1 MKKKITQNTT
11 FIYTIEDENGIVR
24 YVGKSNDPK
33 NRLHGHLKEAKGTH
47 KYNWLH
53 SIIDR
58 GFFPVVKIIDEV
70 PFVGWEPY
78 EIKWI
83 AKYRE
88 LGYNL
93 VNVSDGGMGPVGSKH
108 SEKSKEIMGKYRIGI
123 PLTEEHKE
131 KISNGVKEKAV
142 VNPNYNKCQDKTYII
157 NRDELYQKY
166 ITENLSINECVE
178 YFKIPQTTIYRNL
191 VEFEIKKDK
200 EIWKK
205 QCTNKTSSK
214 GKILPRKTVLQ
225 FDLDGNLIAEH
236 NGLVE
241 AAKYINAPN
250 PSNISQC
257 CLGKKSKTNGFV
269 WKYKI

>member
-1 MKKKITQNTT
+1 MKTNVIQNTT

-24 YVGKSNDPK
+24 YIGKSNNPTK
-33 NRLHGHLKEAKGTH
+33 RLYGHLKEAKGTH

-93 VNVSDGGMGPVGSKH
+93 VNVSDGGVGPGGAIRTSVTKEKMSISKL
-108 SEKSKEIMGKYRIGI
+108 GI
-123 PLTEEHKE
+123 SLSEEHKE
-131 KISNGVKEKAV
+131 KISNGVKEKALL
-142 VNPNYNKCQDKTYII
+142 NPNYNKCQDKTYTI

-205 QCTNKTSSK
+205 QCKNKSQI
-214 GKILPRKTVLQ
+214 GRILPRKTVLQ

-257 CLGKKSKTNGFV
+257 CLGKKSKTNGFI
-269 WKYKI
+269 WKYK